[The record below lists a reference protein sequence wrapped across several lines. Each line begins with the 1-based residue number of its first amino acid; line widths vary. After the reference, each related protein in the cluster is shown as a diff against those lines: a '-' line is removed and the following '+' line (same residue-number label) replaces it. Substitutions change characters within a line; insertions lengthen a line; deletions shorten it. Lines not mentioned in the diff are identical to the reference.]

1 MIREGQEERR
11 RDAEEIQKRKIMSKQ
26 IMSKQIQGVH
36 KVE

>member
-26 IMSKQIQGVH
+26 IMSKQIQRVH

>member
-11 RDAEEIQKRKIMSKQ
+11 RDVEEIQKRKIMSKQ